1 MEVFKMAIKGL
12 ISRTGKWLS
21 AKGRSIYVP
30 LRKSPLPQRRDDISQ
45 EQTGQIYK
53 PQQTEKTEA
62 LAMLQNSFQMLVEK
76 LGGINDHLDK
86 QVEQNAELVQK
97 LGELAPLLQNFPEGF
112 KNQKAV
118 IDSLVEQL
126 KVQALKNQQFTETIE
141 KIPAAADKQTNAISQ
156 MAVQIAASADVDAQL
171 AEGFRK
177 FNTITEKLN
186 DNVGNQSDSIVQ
198 MSKTFSAS
206 DRYLK
211 YILNTQ
217 HKRFMWVFVSA
228 MAVCAFAI
236 GMLVIVIIL
245 LK

>member
-1 MEVFKMAIKGL
+1 MAIKEF

-21 AKGRSIYVP
+21 AKGQSMYVP
-30 LRKSPLPQRRDDISQ
+30 LRKSPLPQRPDEISQ
-45 EQTGQIYK
+45 GRAGQIYK
-53 PQQTEKTEA
+53 PQQTDKTEA

-126 KVQALKNQQFTETIE
+126 KTQALKNQQFTEAIE
-141 KIPAAADKQTNAISQ
+141 KIPAATDKQTNAISE
-156 MAVQIAASADVDAQL
+156 MSVQLAASAEIDSQL

-186 DNVGNQSDSIVQ
+186 DNVGNQADSIVQ
-198 MSKTFSAS
+198 LGKTFSAS

>member
-1 MEVFKMAIKGL
+1 MAIKGL

-21 AKGRSIYVP
+21 AKRQSLYVP
-30 LRKSPLPQRRDDISQ
+30 LRKSPMPQKPDDIPQ
-45 EQTGQIYK
+45 EQAGQICK
-53 PQQTEKTEA
+53 PQPVEKNEA

-86 QVEQNAELVQK
+86 QVGQNAELVQK
-97 LGELAPLLQNFPEGF
+97 LGELSPLLQNFPEGF

-126 KVQALKNQQFTETIE
+126 KAQALKNQQFTETIE

-156 MAVQIAASADVDAQL
+156 MSIQLAASADVDSQL

-177 FNTITEKLN
+177 FNTITDKLK
-186 DNVGNQSDSIVQ
+186 DNVASQSDSIVQ
-198 MSKTFSAS
+198 MSRTFSAS

-236 GMLVIVIIL
+236 AMLTIIIIL

>member
-1 MEVFKMAIKGL
+1 MAIKEL
-12 ISRTGKWLS
+12 ISKTGRWLS
-21 AKGRSIYVP
+21 AKGQSMYVP
-30 LRKSPLPQRRDDISQ
+30 LRKSPLPQRSNDIPQ
-45 EQTGQIYK
+45 GQVGQIYK

-62 LAMLQNSFQMLVEK
+62 LAMLQNSFQAIVEK

-86 QVEQNAELVQK
+86 QVEQNAQLVQK

-126 KVQALKNQQFTETIE
+126 KAQALKNQQFTETIE
-141 KIPAAADKQTNAISQ
+141 KIPAATDKQTNAITEMS
-156 MAVQIAASADVDAQL
+156 VQLAASAEIDSQL

-177 FNTITEKLN
+177 FNTITDRLN
-186 DNVGNQSDSIVQ
+186 DNVENQADSIVQ
-198 MSKTFSAS
+198 LGKTFSAS

-236 GMLVIVIIL
+236 AMLVIVIIL